1 MYMIILNNPVSTLQS
16 SSVLSGAV
24 QTSTTA
30 AAVYPSAIA
39 EQQRERERER
49 IEISRAQ
56 REREMQSLQLQR
68 RNSHDRRTS
77 FDSILDAD
85 GRHRTPHRTVH
96 HQVHFYKHSAIQ
108 FNEFIFNTHY
118 DTFNLKN
125 YSMLRLSL
133 LRLFPLPH
141 LRHLQ

>member
-1 MYMIILNNPVSTLQS
+1 MYMIMLIDPVLILQS

-108 FNEFIFNTHY
+108 FNEFI
-118 DTFNLKN
+118 
-125 YSMLRLSL
+125 
-133 LRLFPLPH
+133 
-141 LRHLQ
+141 

>member
-1 MYMIILNNPVSTLQS
+1 MYYNQPCFNTFQS

-96 HQVHFYKHSAIQ
+96 HQVHF
-108 FNEFIFNTHY
+108 
-118 DTFNLKN
+118 
-125 YSMLRLSL
+125 
-133 LRLFPLPH
+133 
-141 LRHLQ
+141 

>member
-1 MYMIILNNPVSTLQS
+1 MLITINPVSTLQS

-24 QTSTTA
+24 QTSATA

-96 HQVHFYKHSAIQ
+96 HQVHFYKYSAIQ
-108 FNEFIFNTHY
+108 FFCSN
-118 DTFNLKN
+118 
-125 YSMLRLSL
+125 
-133 LRLFPLPH
+133 
-141 LRHLQ
+141 